1 MIYTNSTSDRELI
14 SKVYKKL
21 KSIGNHKPNNLNE
34 KKKWGTYVSREFPI
48 EESLLAEKHVK

>member
-34 KKKWGTYVSREFPI
+34 KKNEV
-48 EESLLAEKHVK
+48 LM